1 MNTITIQRECS
12 FINYVMLLN
21 TILINYNNNEFYKIE
36 TNSKLYCQKNII
48 LEKLKE
54 NTKIVYECNITDI

>member
-1 MNTITIQRECS
+1 MNTITIQKECS
-12 FINYVMLLN
+12 FINYVILLN
-21 TILINYNNNEFYKIE
+21 TILNNYNNEEFYKIE
-36 TNSKLYCQKNII
+36 TKSKFYCKKDII